1 MRYLKLFYSC
11 KTIFSRVAG
20 EKRRKDSISHKQDFS
35 GASIVIPRS
44 YMQLHTALQNV
55 AMQMGLRYVVTVP
68 KLNGVIG
75 PFTPGDKIPLTKL
88 LNAIASKANLSLSWQ
103 NRIAVFQPSLNEE
116 QQARLHRYVA
126 DMSSNEISRRR
137 TACYA
142 LGLSARI
149 EAIPPLCEAVKDD
162 KREIYTIAVRA
173 LALYEGDFSHNEWY
187 GRLSIFELPEI
198 KLPVENLLWLIEEGT
213 PPGSKAW
220 KSAISLLGR
229 SREGRLS
236 RSVWDFVWDKDRV
249 PDAMTDVIW
258 TLGRSGDPS
267 CGPCLDRRL
276 RQPVANIPHH
286 RYVTATALA
295 KLGLIEIL
303 NKLLSAYPGTDN
315 ESIEIRSAIAFG
327 LGYCTNS
334 STIEVLQKCLCD
346 PIKQVRELTVLS
358 LGRIRTPR
366 SHEILSSIL
375 LNNKADVSLR
385 VASATALAMQLTP
398 ADECN
403 ELLESTKDPNPAIRI
418 ACAQALGVIGGKKAQ
433 EALASLVI
441 DSDKD
446 VVSAAAYALTS
457 IGPYKKVIGHH
468 ATDHWGGC
476 TTLFESQQ
484 TDTDI
489 RIAIALG
496 MGESRCPEASEHLAR
511 VVYNAENCERLR
523 RYAARSL
530 AMLANRAGQSALLKL
545 LDAEDP
551 QRITDIPIRYLDMDD
566 PSKTL
571 NYLSRWLTSGTPNEQ
586 IASAERIA
594 ELGVPAGT
602 ELLAGGFN
610 VFDNHTRFTHAWALL
625 CFRTHEVVHQLVD
638 LVRRNRRSG
647 VRMNAALA
655 LASEWDPLV
664 VETLIDAS
672 SDENT
677 LVRRAAINSLGESGD
692 PMAVPTLIKAMEQDT
707 DIRVSHSALRALR
720 QFDFA
725 NLPEV
730 REAFKRITGTNRDCG
745 VPNLRSIIDQSDNS
759 WTLCKFNRNYDD
771 VSQPNL
777 TYESAIT
784 YDSIK
789 NQIIQWGAHG
799 RRADSPQTGFTWLF
813 NPVSLSW
820 NRPEVQIEPPGVCLT
835 KPLVFD
841 SNRGLAI
848 SASGT
853 GGSHGWVMAL
863 RKRMATSIP
872 WIFDVHVQQWYPMHP
887 PLFHPSGITES
898 AGGYD
903 PYHDMAVFFGSG
915 QVFAYD
921 IHSNKWLTLKPP
933 HPQPEKAPG
942 LSGAYDSK
950 TGRFIVLAGVD
961 TISGNTRVWA
971 YDMARN
977 IWTELK
983 TENAPPPTTASPM
996 VYDSANDVMLLFRHE
1011 HDRISVY
1018 VFHLRINKWER
1029 MPTIF
1034 PCPSYGQLDAVYVP
1048 NYNVVVL
1055 TGGWEWGQST
1065 ALAVRETWTYRYK
1078 RSHQPSSKTT
1088 PQLQP
1093 LKLEISNGNIKLSW
1107 NLKINNEIVGFHV
1120 YRLCGENPL
1129 SAEFVKITSIP
1140 LTANE
1145 FVDTNISPG
1154 TSCYR
1159 YRVTAILKQGGEVPI
1174 SCIAY
1179 SQPDVVREV
1188 RCCRLE
1194 DGNVNISWIPS
1205 SSTNIVGYNIYRAQ
1219 TTIEDLWHFT
1229 FSADRTLGAYEKI
1242 NTEPVTQLSFVDT
1255 QVSTK
1260 DIADESKW
1268 LPLYVYVVK
1277 AVNSLGQESGPSP
1290 ATLSVPPAPRYIK
1303 VIPLEEGGYLV
1314 IVNDNYEDG
1323 IKGKHLFRMNSY
1335 KSDMAFRVYGAPT
1348 PLNILIDNNY
1358 LPEGDRLVYFV
1369 TNLDEKG
1376 QIGNPSNEGWAFNPP

>member
-1 MRYLKLFYSC
+1 MTDFRLFYSC
-11 KTIFSRVAG
+11 KKFFSRVDG
-20 EKRRKDSISHKQDFS
+20 KKQFKDSISHKQELS
-35 GASIVIPRS
+35 GVSLVIPRS
-44 YMQLHTALQNV
+44 YMELHTALQNA
-55 AMQMGLRYVVTVP
+55 AMQTGLRYVVTVP
-68 KLNGVIG
+68 KLKGVIG
-75 PFTPGDKIPLTKL
+75 PFTPGDRISLTKL
-88 LNAIASKANLSLSWQ
+88 LDAIASKAKLSLSWQ
-103 NRIAVFQPSLNEE
+103 NRIAIFQPSHNEE
-116 QQARLHRYVA
+116 QQARLQRYLT
-126 DMSSNEISRRR
+126 DMSSNEMSRRR
-137 TACYA
+137 TACHT

-149 EAIPPLCEAVKDD
+149 EAIPTLCETIKDD
-162 KREIYTIAVRA
+162 KREIYILAARA

-187 GRLSIFELPEI
+187 GRLSVFELPEI
-198 KLPVENLLWLIEEGT
+198 KLPVENLLWLVEEGT

-229 SREGRLS
+229 AREGRLS

-258 TLGRSGDPS
+258 ALGRSGDPS

-276 RQPVANIPHH
+276 RQPVTNIPHQ

-303 NKLLSAYPGTDN
+303 NKLLSASSGTDN

-327 LGYCTNS
+327 LGYCANGS
-334 STIEVLQKCLCD
+334 AIEVLQKCLCD
-346 PIKQVRELTVLS
+346 PVKQVRELAVLS

-375 LNNKADVSLR
+375 LNNEGNISLR

-398 ADECN
+398 ADECK
-403 ELLESTKDPNPAIRI
+403 ELIESAKDTNPAIRT
-418 ACAQALGVIGGKKAQ
+418 ACAMALGIIGGKKAQ
-433 EALASLVI
+433 ETLASLI
-441 DSDKD
+441 MDSHKD
-446 VVSAAAYALTS
+446 VVCAAVHALTS
-457 IGPYKKVIGHH
+457 IGPYKKVSGHQ
-468 ATDHWGGC
+468 ATDKWGGC
-476 TTLFESQQ
+476 ATLLESQQ

-489 RIAIALG
+489 RIAIAIG
-496 MGESRCPEASEHLAR
+496 MGESRCPEASEYLAS
-511 VVYNAENCERLR
+511 VAYNTENCERLR
-523 RYAARSL
+523 KYSARSL

-545 LDAEDP
+545 LESDSS
-551 QRITDIPIRYLDMDD
+551 QRITDIPIRYLDMGD
-566 PSKTL
+566 PAKTL
-571 NYLSRWLTSGTPNEQ
+571 SYLSKWLTSGTPDEQ

-594 ELGVPAGT
+594 ELELPEGT

-625 CFRTHEVVHQLVD
+625 CFRTHEVVHQLVA

-655 LASEWDPLV
+655 LAGEWDPLV

-692 PMAVPTLIKAMEQDT
+692 PMAAPALIKAMEQDT

-745 VPNLRSIIDQSDNS
+745 VPNLRSIIDQPDNS
-759 WTLCKFNRNYDD
+759 WILCKFNRNYDD

-820 NRPEVQIEPPGVCLT
+820 SRPDVQIEPPGVCLT

-853 GGSHGWVMAL
+853 GGSHGWIMAL
-863 RKRMATSIP
+863 RKCTATSIP
-872 WIFDVHVQQWYPMHP
+872 WIFDGHLQQWYPMHP
-887 PLFHPSGITES
+887 PLFHPGGIIES

-921 IHSNKWLTLKPP
+921 IHSNKWLSLKPP

-942 LSGAYDSK
+942 LSGAYDPK
-950 TGRFIVLAGVD
+950 TGRFIVLTGVD
-961 TISGNTRVWA
+961 TIRGNTRVWA
-971 YDMARN
+971 YDIARN
-977 IWTELK
+977 VWTELK

-1011 HDRISVY
+1011 HNRISLY
-1018 VFHLRINKWER
+1018 VFHLRTNKWEP
-1029 MPTIF
+1029 MPAIF
-1034 PCPSYGQLDAVYVP
+1034 PCPSYGQFDAVYVP
-1048 NYNVVVL
+1048 EYNVVVL

-1065 ALAVRETWTYRYK
+1065 AFAVRETWTYRYK
-1078 RSHQPSSKTT
+1078 RSHQPSIKTM

-1093 LKLEISNGNIKLSW
+1093 LKLEINNGNIKLSW
-1107 NLKINNEIVGFHV
+1107 NLTIDNEIVRFHV
-1120 YRLCGENPL
+1120 YRLSGENSL
-1129 SAEFVKITSIP
+1129 STKFVRITPIP

-1145 FVDTNISPG
+1145 FVDTKISPD
-1154 TSCYR
+1154 TTCCC
-1159 YRVTAILKQGGEVPI
+1159 YRVTAILKDSEEVPVTY
-1174 SCIAY
+1174 IAY

-1194 DGNVNISWIPS
+1194 DGSVNISWSPS
-1205 SSTNIVGYNIYRAQ
+1205 PSTSIVGYNIYRTQ

-1229 FSADRTLGAYEKI
+1229 FSAERTLGGYEKI

-1260 DIADESKW
+1260 DIANESKW

-1290 ATLSVPPAPRYIK
+1290 ATLSIPPAPRYIK

-1314 IVNDNYEDG
+1314 IVNDNYAEG

-1335 KSDMAFRVYGAPT
+1335 KSDMAFHVYGAPT
-1348 PLNILIDNNY
+1348 PLNVLIDNSY
-1358 LPEGDRLVYFV
+1358 LQSGDRLVYFV
-1369 TNLDEKG
+1369 ANLDEKG